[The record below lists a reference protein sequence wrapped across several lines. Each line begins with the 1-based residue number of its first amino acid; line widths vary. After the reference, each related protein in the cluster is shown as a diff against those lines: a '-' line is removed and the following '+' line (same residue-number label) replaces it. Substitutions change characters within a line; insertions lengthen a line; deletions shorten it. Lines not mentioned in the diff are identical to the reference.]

1 MAKEPP
7 QTRLRAVIFDVDGT
21 LADTERD
28 GHRIAFN
35 AAFREF
41 GLDWDWTPER
51 YRDLV
56 KVAGGKE
63 RLRHWIEREAPEC
76 AVGRDLARW
85 VEEIHAAKRRH
96 FAAMLA
102 RGAIPLRPG
111 VKRLLA
117 ELRSAGVKLGIAT
130 TMSETSLREL
140 LRALLGQDAPGW
152 FAGTA
157 AGDMVRAK
165 KPAPD
170 VYRLALEKLGLPAR
184 DCLAIEDSEIGLQ
197 AALAAEL
204 PALVAVSPY
213 SQGGGF
219 PGALAVVSDLGE
231 PAQPMRVI
239 RGDAGG
245 APCVDLALL
254 RQWHR
259 EQISN

>member
-1 MAKEPP
+1 MGE
-7 QTRLRAVIFDVDGT
+7 LRGVIFDVDGT

-28 GHRIAFN
+28 GHRVAFN

-41 GLDWDWTPER
+41 GLDWNWTPER
-51 YRDLV
+51 YRELV

-76 AVGRDLARW
+76 AVGRDVDRW
-85 VEEIHAAKRRH
+85 VAEIHAVKRRH
-96 FAAMLA
+96 FAVMLEQ
-102 RGAIPLRPG
+102 GTIPLRPG
-111 VKRLLA
+111 VQRLLA

-140 LRALLGQDAPGW
+140 LRALLGADAPGW
-152 FAGTA
+152 FDGIG
-157 AGDMVRAK
+157 AGDMVQAK

-170 VYRLALEKLGLPAR
+170 VYRLALERLDLSPR

-197 AALAAEL
+197 AALAAGL

-213 SQGGGF
+213 SEGGEF
-219 PGALAVVSDLGE
+219 PGAMAVVSDLGE
-231 PAQPMRVI
+231 PGAPMRMI
-239 RGDAGG
+239 RGGARG

-259 EQISN
+259 AQISY

>member
-1 MAKEPP
+1 M
-7 QTRLRAVIFDVDGT
+7 RAVIFDVDGT

-28 GHRIAFN
+28 GHRVAFN

-41 GLDWDWTPER
+41 GLDWDWTAER
-51 YRDLV
+51 YRELV

-63 RLRHWIEREAPEC
+63 RLRHWIGRDAPEC
-76 AVGRDLARW
+76 AVGRDVARW

-96 FAAMLA
+96 FAALLQ

-111 VKRLLA
+111 VRRLLA

-130 TMSETSLREL
+130 TMNEGTLREL
-140 LRALLGQDAPGW
+140 LRSLLGDDAPAW
-152 FAGTA
+152 FDGIG
-157 AGDMVRAK
+157 AGDMVSAK

-170 VYRLALEKLGLPAR
+170 VYRLALGGLGLPAR
-184 DCLAIEDSEIGLQ
+184 DCVAIEDAEIGLQ
-197 AALAAEL
+197 AALAAGV
-204 PALVAVSPY
+204 PTVVAVSPY
-213 SQGGGF
+213 SEGGRF

-231 PAQPMRVI
+231 PDRPMRVM
-239 RGDAGG
+239 RGDARG

-259 EQISN
+259 AQISN